1 MITDVHDIAYP
12 VAALVSSAALAYKL
26 LDLRKAP
33 DNPVLRSL
41 CATLACA
48 ALGFVAATP
57 AIYLPVS
64 TALGLDNLGKLVVH
78 GSLIAFS
85 VCVQR
90 MLIMWNDPP
99 EIALPRARRRVIAGV
114 VVLLVMVVLLTLAP
128 VHDSTAEHFAETY
141 ATTPFIAEYL
151 LLYVTAVGTG
161 LAEIARLCWRF
172 AKVAG
177 RPWLVRGLHL
187 TAVGAAITLGYC
199 VTKGIYV
206 VCRNVGI
213 RLDLLADSSS
223 VFAALGGALVSLGL
237 VLPALG
243 PRLSATARW
252 FGHLR
257 AYHQLFPLWLAVY
270 DAMPDIAL
278 DPPKH
283 PKIARW
289 RLNKLHYRL
298 YRLVIE
304 IRDGR
309 HALREHL
316 NSDIA
321 DGARSLAAKAGAT
334 GEQQQAAAEA
344 AMLRAALTAVGQGT
358 ESASTDDLPEQQT
371 PIGGSDHVGELAWFV
386 LVARAFNHPPAK
398 GAAPISHRPLTAAA
412 KAIEEQR

>member
-1 MITDVHDIAYP
+1 MHDIAYP

-26 LDLRKAP
+26 LDLRKDP

-48 ALGFVAATP
+48 AFGFIAATP

-90 MLIMWNDPP
+90 MLLMWNDPP

-114 VVLLVMVVLLTLAP
+114 IVLLAMVALLTLAP
-128 VHDSTAEHFAETY
+128 INDSTAEHFTETY
-141 ATTPFIAEYL
+141 ATTPYIAEYL

-199 VTKGIYV
+199 LTRGIYV
-206 VCRNVGI
+206 IARNMGI

-223 VFAALGGALVSLGL
+223 AFAALGGALVSLGL

-283 PKIARW
+283 PKRARW
-289 RLNKLHYRL
+289 RLTKLHYRL
-298 YRLVIE
+298 YRFVIE
-304 IRDGR
+304 IRDAR

-316 NSDIA
+316 NSEIA
-321 DGARSLAAKAGAT
+321 DGARTLAAQAGAT
-334 GEQQQAAAEA
+334 AEQQEAAAEA
-344 AMLRAALTAVGQGT
+344 AMLRAALTAVGQVA
-358 ESASTDDLPEQQT
+358 EIASCGDLLEQQA
-371 PIGGSDHVGELAWFV
+371 PIGGSDHVGELTWFV
-386 LVARAFNHPPAK
+386 EVARAFNRPPVERE
-398 GAAPISHRPLTAAA
+398 GVRPLRPLAVAA
-412 KAIEEQR
+412 KAMEEEQ